1 MSNTTTSPIKYT
13 VVFSIL
19 FAFLFIIPSFA
30 QKKKVEKA
38 PPKGK
43 QIEIVNGD
51 NLTYDESKGGKV
63 RKIIG
68 NVVFKQEDV
77 MMYCDSAY
85 QYTDKNAIDA
95 FGRVHIQQGDSL
107 NLYGDTLRYDGD
119 TKKAILSKNVR
130 LSDKEMT
137 LVTEHLLYDMNTKI
151 GNYNGGGKITNKDNT
166 LTSKY
171 GYYYSES
178 KDFYFKKD
186 VVLVNP
192 DYTIYTDTLRH
203 NTFTKISYF
212 YGPTRI
218 IAKNNLI
225 YCENGWYNSVKDI
238 CQFNR
243 NAYLKTDGQKLGGD
257 SLYYDRKKGY
267 GKAIKNVELVDSA
280 EKIILNGDL
289 AEYFELQDKS
299 VITGKALLTQYFGG
313 DTLFLHADTLKS
325 TYDTAYFRIKKQLE
339 KLKKPA
345 MPDSIKDNHRQLYA
359 YNKVKFYKKDMQG
372 MCDSLVVNAGD
383 SLMKMFDFPVLWSDS
398 SQITGDR
405 IDIKNYSGKI
415 DWLYIPNNSFIASKE
430 DSARYNQIKGKT
442 MKGFFVNNEMK
453 RLKVDG
459 NGQVVYYVK
468 EDNGAYIGVNKA
480 DCNNMMIYMKN
491 NSVSKIA
498 MLGKPSGAMHPYKE
512 LSIEDL
518 ILKDFKWLHARQPKK
533 KSDIFIW

>member
-1 MSNTTTSPIKYT
+1 MSNTTTKSIKYT

-19 FAFLFIIPSFA
+19 FAFLFVIPCFA

-51 NLTYDESKGGKV
+51 NLTYDESRGGKV

-137 LVTEHLLYDMNTKI
+137 LLTEHLLYDMNTKI

-178 KDFYFKKD
+178 NDFYFKKD

-212 YGPTRI
+212 YGPTKI
-218 IAKNNLI
+218 IAKNNFI

-243 NAYLKTDGQKLGGD
+243 NAYLKTDGQKFSGD
-257 SLYYDRKKGY
+257 SLFYDRKKGY

-280 EKIILNGDL
+280 EKIILNGEL
-289 AEYFELQDKS
+289 AEYFELLDKS

-345 MPDSIKDNHRQLYA
+345 MPDSVADNHRQLFA
-359 YNKVKFYKKDMQG
+359 YNKVKFFKKDMQG
-372 MCDSLVVNAGD
+372 MCDSLVVNTGD
-383 SLMKMFDFPVLWSDS
+383 SLMKMFDAPVLWSDS

-468 EDNGAYIGVNKA
+468 ENNGAYIGVNKA

-518 ILKDFKWLHARQPKK
+518 ILKDFKWLDNRQPKK